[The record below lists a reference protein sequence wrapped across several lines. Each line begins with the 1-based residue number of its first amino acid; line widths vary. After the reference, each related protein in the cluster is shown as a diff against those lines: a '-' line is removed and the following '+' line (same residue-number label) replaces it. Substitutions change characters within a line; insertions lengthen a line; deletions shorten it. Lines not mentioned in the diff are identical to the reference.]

1 MDSYFRNKTAV
12 VTGGASGIGKAV
24 ARQLLHF
31 GANVVIVDQNNN
43 ALDQALSEFNTPA
56 VIGITANVTRKS
68 DVERYVATTVEK
80 FGGIDLFH
88 NNAGIIGPTGP
99 IIDFNV
105 EDFQRVFEINVLGVL
120 LGMQAVVRH
129 MISRGIGGSIVN
141 TGSAVGTR
149 SVKDHGVYGA
159 SKAAVL
165 RLTQQAAG
173 ELGPFGIRVNAI
185 APGSVD
191 TPLLRNSFRTGG
203 LSGPE
208 ADRLVDAQLANRP
221 LARATLPEDVAN
233 LVLWLFGPQSSM
245 ITGAI
250 NIIDG
255 GVTT

>member
-1 MDSYFRNKTAV
+1 MDSSFKNKTAI

-24 ARQLLHF
+24 VTQLLRA
-31 GANVVIVDQNNN
+31 GANVAIVDRDIR
-43 ALDQALSEFNTPA
+43 ALDQVVSEFKTPA
-56 VIGITANVTRKS
+56 VIGVVADVTRKS

-99 IIDFNV
+99 VIDFKL
-105 EDFQRVFEINVLGVL
+105 EDFQQVFEINVLGVL
-120 LGMQAVVRH
+120 LGLQAVARH
-129 MISRGIGGSIVN
+129 MIHRGFGGSIVN

-149 SVKDHGVYGA
+149 SVKDHGIYGA

-173 ELGPFGIRVNAI
+173 ELGRYGIRVNAI

-191 TPLLRNSFRTGG
+191 TPLLRNSFKTNDR
-203 LSGPE
+203 SGQE

-221 LARATLPEDVAN
+221 LARATQPVDVAN
-233 LVLWLFGPQSSM
+233 LVVWLLGSQSSM

-255 GVTT
+255 GVMT